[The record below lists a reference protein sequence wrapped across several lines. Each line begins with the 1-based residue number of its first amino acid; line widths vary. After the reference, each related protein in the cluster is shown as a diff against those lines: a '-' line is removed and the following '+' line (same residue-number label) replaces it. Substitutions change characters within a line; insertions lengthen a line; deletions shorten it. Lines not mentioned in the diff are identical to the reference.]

1 MNLNYLYSYLYSS
14 YVKMNKFFKTGCL
27 SCKSGY
33 KPIINPDVNAMVC
46 LDH

>member
-1 MNLNYLYSYLYSS
+1 MNVFYLKSYFYSS
-14 YVKMNKFFKTGCL
+14 YLKMNKFFKTGCL
-27 SCKSGY
+27 LCKNGF